1 MKGEAVPDPDHVARY
16 VRRSHVDDG
25 RVVGN
30 AFLRKRNPNEPAPSV
45 HWLEV
50 LAGQVHDQIAE
61 VRRRNRLGKGAM
73 AVFAR
78 LNVGRTRRYV
88 ADNDA
93 DHRQIAFIHD
103 PLDAKPP
110 EHPLDDPSHALI
122 EGLPHPDDTPEAE
135 AIGDLICETVLDTFP
150 ARAAAE

>member
-30 AFLRKRNPNEPAPSV
+30 AFLRRRHEAAPSV

-50 LAGQVHDQIAE
+50 LGGGIGDQIPE
-61 VRRRNRLGKGAM
+61 LRRRSRLDRRPTAI
-73 AVFAR
+73 FAR

-122 EGLPHPDDTPEAE
+122 EGLPHPDDTHEAE
-135 AIGDLICETVLDTFP
+135 AIGDLIRQTVLDTFP